1 MTDKSLEVQC
11 CYSRSAK
18 PMINAA
24 RLAHPHAAAGSA
36 PAPHSA
42 GSERLPLI
50 VVRHAPEI
58 VLEPSLLR
66 RVLRSLRFVPF
77 IVGLLA
83 LGGFIGLYFLPP
95 GLQKLMEVLQLQPGG
110 GTSSPIAVPVTR
122 QDPRQLGIATPV
134 AARPVV
140 MGLGRLL
147 PEGEVVSVAP
157 PFGAGDARVA
167 SLRVGEG
174 DRVEEGAVLA
184 VLDSERTLL
193 AAVDTAQ
200 AQLAARDATLAQ
212 VKASVQASR
221 AEARATLARAETAYQ
236 NTIREFERV
245 ETLRQRGFAAEQNFD
260 QRRAARD
267 EAARE
272 VERAQAVLSRYGS
285 GDLDAQADVQVAERN
300 VGTAKADVARAVAD
314 LDKAYVR
321 APVTGTVLT
330 IHARP
335 GEKPGTQ
342 GLMNL
347 GNIEQMTVEVE
358 IYQAQIGRVALGN
371 AVEVTAEALPQP
383 LEGRVT
389 RIGLEVGRQTVVDA
403 SPAANTDARV
413 VKVMVTLEPNSSRR
427 ARHLTNLQVTARIGT
442 GGEP

>member
-1 MTDKSLEVQC
+1 ML
-11 CYSRSAK
+11 
-18 PMINAA
+18 NAA
-24 RLAHPHAAAGSA
+24 RLANPHAAAGPA
-36 PAPHSA
+36 PAPHHTE
-42 GSERLPLI
+42 SERLPLI

-58 VLEPSLLR
+58 VPELSLLR
-66 RVLRSLRFVPF
+66 RVLRSLRFVPS
-77 IVGLLA
+77 ILGLVA
-83 LGGFIGLYFLPP
+83 LGGFIGLYFQPP
-95 GLQKLMEVLQLQPGG
+95 GLQKLVDMLQLQPGG
-110 GTSSPIAVPVTR
+110 GTSSPIAAPVTR
-122 QDPRQLGIATPV
+122 RDPSQ
-134 AARPVV
+134 AAKAASMAAHSVV
-140 MGLGRLL
+140 MGLGTLL
-147 PEGEVVSVAP
+147 PEGDVVTVAP

-167 SLRVGEG
+167 SLRIGEG

-193 AAVDTAQ
+193 AAVATAQ
-200 AQLAARDATLAQ
+200 AQLVAREATLAQ
-212 VKASVQASR
+212 VKLSVQASR

-236 NTIREFERV
+236 NTVREFERV

-285 GDLDAQADVQVAERN
+285 GDLDAQADVRVAERN
-300 VGTAKADVARAVAD
+300 VDTAKADVARAVAD
-314 LDKAYVR
+314 LDNAYIR
-321 APVTGTVLT
+321 SPIAGTVLT

-347 GNIEQMTVEVE
+347 GNIERMTVEVE

-413 VKVMVTLEPNSSRR
+413 VKVTVTLEPASSRP
-427 ARHLTNLQVTARIGT
+427 ARQLTNLQVTARIRT
-442 GGEP
+442 GGEL

>member
-1 MTDKSLEVQC
+1 ML
-11 CYSRSAK
+11 
-18 PMINAA
+18 NAA
-24 RLAHPHAAAGSA
+24 RLAHPHAAAGPA
-36 PAPHSA
+36 PAPHLA
-42 GSERLPLI
+42 ASERLPLI

-58 VLEPSLLR
+58 VPETSLLR
-66 RVLRSLRFVPF
+66 SVFHSLRFVPF

-83 LGGFIGLYFLPP
+83 VGGFIGLYFQPP

-147 PEGEVVSVAP
+147 PEGEVVTVAP
-157 PFGAGDARVA
+157 PFGSGDARVA
-167 SLRVGEG
+167 SLRVVEG

-200 AQLAARDATLAQ
+200 AQLAAREATLAQ
-212 VKASVQASR
+212 VKISVQASR

-371 AVEVTAEALPQP
+371 AVEVTAEALPHP
-383 LEGRVT
+383 LKGRVT

>member
-1 MTDKSLEVQC
+1 
-11 CYSRSAK
+11 
-18 PMINAA
+18 
-24 RLAHPHAAAGSA
+24 
-36 PAPHSA
+36 
-42 GSERLPLI
+42 
-50 VVRHAPEI
+50 VVRHAPDI
-58 VLEPSLLR
+58 VPDTSLLR
-66 RVLRSLRFVPF
+66 SVFHSLRFVPF

-83 LGGFIGLYFLPP
+83 LGGFVGLYFQPP

-110 GTSSPIAVPVTR
+110 GTSSPIVVPVTR
-122 QDPRQLGIATPV
+122 PDPSQDAKAVSV
-134 AARPVV
+134 AAQSVV
-140 MGLGRLL
+140 MGLGTLL
-147 PEGEVVSVAP
+147 PEGEVVTVAP

-167 SLRVGEG
+167 GLRVGEG

-200 AQLAARDATLAQ
+200 AQLAAREATLAQ
-212 VKASVQASR
+212 VKLSVQASR
-221 AEARATLARAETAYQ
+221 AEARATLARAETVYQ
-236 NTIREFERV
+236 NTIREFQRV
-245 ETLRQRGFAAEQNFD
+245 EILRQRGFAAEQNFD

-285 GDLDAQADVQVAERN
+285 DDLDAQADVRVAERN
-300 VGTAKADVARAVAD
+300 VDTAKADVARAVAD
-314 LDKAYVR
+314 LDNAYILSPI
-321 APVTGTVLT
+321 AGTVLT

-335 GEKPGTQ
+335 GEKPGTK

-347 GNIEQMTVEVE
+347 GNIERMTVEVE

-383 LEGRVT
+383 LVGRVT

-413 VKVMVTLEPNSSRR
+413 VKVTVALEPNSSRP
-427 ARHLTNLQVTARIGT
+427 ARQLTNLQVTARIRT